1 MLSFFQSLWLHSLS
15 RPSHEFDENKQLDHE
30 STINFP
36 FIDRLFLT
44 APGLNAFL
52 VLPQHT
58 ARPFITIHKPIH
70 RVVYCFSRHYLYI
83 VKDIWEYQ
91 GTVENT
97 RLRARVAGFHLHI
110 YHMSRIPFLFLS
122 FVDFVVFVSM
132 ILIFPSNQMKC
143 AISSTN
149 VAILLLLFKR
159 TITWPNPLQIR
170 HRRKIVNSIHPR
182 ISPSQPRGYIH
193 HSKKLPDKDSNTG
206 RINFIQ
212 KLIPNKRARTTQHMS
227 FHS

>member
-170 HRRKIVNSIHPR
+170 HRTGKEWILFTLAFHPHNYAVISIILKSFPIKIPILWK
-182 ISPSQPRGYIH
+182 IFSQP
-193 HSKKLPDKDSNTG
+193 P
-206 RINFIQ
+206 
-212 KLIPNKRARTTQHMS
+212 LIS
-227 FHS
+227 FRS